1 MIALGHLLALAAVL
15 AAFGVDYIS
24 HSDVNTPPAWGDGRS
39 LAARVTPHSPTQ
51 KSAASPGRLAAPR
64 LATSR
69 AGERV
74 RPARGE
80 VNIMMPGELEPT

>member
-1 MIALGHLLALAAVL
+1 MRPSRQLGKRGEKGTRIVKMYAKAQ
-15 AAFGVDYIS
+15 
-24 HSDVNTPPAWGDGRS
+24 PRS
-39 LAARVTPHSPTQ
+39 LAARVTPTPPRK
-51 KSAASPGRLAAPR
+51 KSAASPGRLAALR